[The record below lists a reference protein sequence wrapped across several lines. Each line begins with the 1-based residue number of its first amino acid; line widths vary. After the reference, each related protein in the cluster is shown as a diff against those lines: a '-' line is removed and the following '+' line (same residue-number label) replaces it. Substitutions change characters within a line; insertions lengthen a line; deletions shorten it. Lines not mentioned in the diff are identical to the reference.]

1 MDVVTKS
8 ISAENTFSDALSLR
22 GDFSISIGGLSDS
35 TLTVQRSFDGGSNW
49 ADVDT
54 FTSAYEGN
62 GYDAVGAQYRAG
74 VKTGD
79 YGSDTVVVSLREND
93 TGR

>member
-8 ISAENTFSDALSLR
+8 ITAQNTFSDGLSLR
-22 GDFSISIGGLSDS
+22 GDFSLSIGGTFSA
-35 TLTVQRSFDGGSNW
+35 TVTVQRSFDGSTW

-54 FTSAYEGN
+54 FTSQYEGN
-62 GYDAVGAQYRAG
+62 GYEGVGAQYRAG

-79 YGSDTVVVSLREND
+79 FTSGTVEVTLREND

>member
-8 ISAENTFSDALSLR
+8 ITAQNTFSDALSLR
-22 GDFSISIGGLSDS
+22 GDFSLSISGLSDS
-35 TLTVQRSFDGGSNW
+35 TVTVQRSFDAGSTW
-49 ADVDT
+49 ADVDD
-54 FTSAYEGN
+54 FTSSYEGN

-74 VKTGD
+74 IKTGD

>member
-8 ISAENTFSDALSLR
+8 IAAENIFSDALALR
-22 GDFSISIGGLSDS
+22 GDFSLSISGLSDS
-35 TLTVQRSFDGGSNW
+35 TVTVQRSFDGGSNW

-54 FTSAYEGN
+54 FTSSYEGN
-62 GYDAVGAQYRAG
+62 GYEAVGAQYRAG

-79 YGSDTVVVSLREND
+79 YGSDTVVISLREND

>member
-1 MDVVTKS
+1 MDVVTKT
-8 ISAENTFSDALSLR
+8 ISAQNTFSDALSLR
-22 GDFSISIGGLSDS
+22 GDFSLSISGLSDS
-35 TLTVQRSFDGGSNW
+35 TVTVQRSFDAGSTW

-54 FTSAYEGN
+54 FTSSYEGN

-74 VKTGD
+74 IKTGD

>member
-1 MDVVTKS
+1 MDVVTKT
-8 ISAENTFSDALSLR
+8 ISAQNTFSDGLSVR
-22 GDFSISIGGLSDS
+22 GDFAVSISGVSDS
-35 TLTVQRSFDGGSNW
+35 TITIQRSFDNSTW

-54 FTSAYEGN
+54 FTGNYEGN
-62 GYDAVGAQYRAG
+62 GYEGVGALYRAG

-79 YGSDTVVVSLREND
+79 YGSDTVVVTLREND

>member
-1 MDVVTKS
+1 MDTVTKS
-8 ISAENTFSDALSLR
+8 ITAENTFSDGLSLR
-22 GDFSISIGGLSDS
+22 GDFSFSLSGITDS
-35 TLTVQRSFDGGSNW
+35 TVTVQRSFDGSTW

-54 FTSAYEGN
+54 FTSPYEGN
-62 GYDAVGAQYRAG
+62 GYEGVGAQYRAG

-79 YGSDTVVVSLREND
+79 YGTDTVVVTLREND

>member
-1 MDVVTKS
+1 MDVVTKT
-8 ISAENTFSDALSLR
+8 ISAQNTFSDALSLR
-22 GDFSISIGGLSDS
+22 GDFSLSISGLSDS
-35 TLTVQRSFDGGSNW
+35 TVTVQRSFDAGSTW

-54 FTSAYEGN
+54 FTSSYEGN

-74 VKTGD
+74 IKSGA

>member
-8 ISAENTFSDALSLR
+8 ISAEDTFSDALSLR

>member
-22 GDFSISIGGLSDS
+22 GDFSLSISGLSDS
-35 TLTVQRSFDGGSNW
+35 TVTVQRSFDAGSTW

-54 FTSAYEGN
+54 FTSSYEGN

-74 VKTGD
+74 IKSGAC
-79 YGSDTVVVSLREND
+79 GSDTVVVSLREND

>member
-8 ISAENTFSDALSLR
+8 ITAQNTFSDGLSLR
-22 GDFSISIGGLSDS
+22 GDFSLSISGVSDS
-35 TLTVQRSFDGGSNW
+35 TVTVQRSFDNSTW
-49 ADVDT
+49 ADVDS
-54 FTSAYEGN
+54 FTANYEGN
-62 GYDAVGAQYRAG
+62 GYEAVGALYRAG

-79 YGSDTVVVSLREND
+79 YGSDTVVVTIREND